1 MDPTAIA
8 LALGLQ
14 QAQVSQATARPTGTA
29 TTASEP
35 IRVQG
40 QPLALPL
47 SDRCSNAPL
56 LELEG
61 EPVRLDLTAGAWL
74 ARLRGN
80 AAFGPVS
87 VSQVDL
93 NDVYGLDGYEGA
105 FQGDLS
111 LRWKNWVLRF
121 TGSEFSTDATQA
133 ATGAGAFGTTTFVAG
148 NTLRSGFDFY
158 SWGVDVQSWLWRP
171 LSKQQFPW
179 QPVVPEENL
188 GGDLQIVG
196 IVGGRGFGVNQ
207 QVTNA
212 TNGSS
217 SAYDGTFGTVIV
229 GGGVDVVV
237 DLRGRMPVL
246 DRLEFSASG
255 TWGPAWP
262 GDGCSETEV
271 RAALTAWLCGNAG
284 VFIGYRYTDLELEQG
299 GYSFS
304 GNIAGLLVGGS
315 IRY

>member
-8 LALGLQ
+8 LALGLE
-14 QAQVSQATARPTGTA
+14 QAQASQATAPA
-29 TTASEP
+29 TPAAATSP
-35 IRVQG
+35 MRVQG
-40 QPLALPL
+40 QPLVPPL

-56 LELEG
+56 LRVEG
-61 EPVRLDLTAGAWL
+61 EPVRLELTAGAWL

-80 AAFGPVS
+80 ASYGPLS
-87 VSQVDL
+87 TTQLDL
-93 NDVYGLDGYEGA
+93 NDAYGLDGLEGA

-111 LRWKNWVLRF
+111 LRWKNWSLRF

-133 ATGAGAFGTTTFVAG
+133 ATGAGAFGTTAFAAG
-148 NTLRSGFDFY
+148 DSLQSRFSFY
-158 SWGVDVQSWLWRP
+158 SWGVDVQSWVWRP

-179 QPVVPEENL
+179 QAEVPDENL
-188 GGDLQIVG
+188 GGDLQVLA

-212 TNGSS
+212 TSGLSS
-217 SAYDGTFGTVIV
+217 TYDNTFGTVIV
-229 GGGVDVVV
+229 GGGVDLIV
-237 DLRGRMPVL
+237 DLRGRVSFL
-246 DRLEFSASG
+246 DRLEFGATG

-284 VFIGYRYTDLELEQG
+284 VFVGYRYTDLELTQG
-299 GYSFS
+299 GYAFS
-304 GNIAGLLVGGS
+304 GNIAGLLLGGT